1 MADTPATEAGRPAR
15 ATDDGV
21 FGAPARELFAA
32 RRGDEVRGP
41 ADVDAAATPGYGG
54 DKAKGKK
61 DLAARGAVLADLQE
75 LLFAQSVRDAP
86 VGEVPSLLVVL
97 QGMDTAGKGGIMRH
111 VIGAMD
117 PLGVHVHAF
126 KAPTP
131 EERAHDFLWRIRPH
145 LPRPG
150 LVS

>member
-15 ATDDGV
+15 ATDDDGV
-21 FGAPARELFAA
+21 FDAPARELFAA

-86 VGEVPSLLVVL
+86 VGEVPSLLVIL

-117 PLGVHVHAF
+117 PQGVHVHAF
-126 KAPTP
+126 KAPTA
-131 EERAHDFLWRIRPH
+131 EAVSYTH
-145 LPRPG
+145 LTLPTIYS
-150 LVS
+150 V